1 MSVLSVTEQSV
12 QTQFHDRKAELQTAL
27 AALLGDEDAWVIDLD
42 ATVAWSYASK
52 NGAEAPSFGALLY
65 SHLEAF
71 VASLREYL
79 QLYGEAGKSCFLRAV
94 TARTVVFEVNPLGQ
108 SSDVISG
115 SVSADGTYSM
125 LFHPGWFG
133 HPSCDPTML
142 QVVQTIY
149 NAVDP
154 VQFSLQVL
162 DGLRLRARYAID
174 NLYDPVRV
182 RAAQRRLEVALDME
196 GVVLDPNWFQVY
208 GTLQPR
214 NKLAVD
220 SVVKS
225 CVSYFERMST
235 DFEESSR
242 IEFRDH
248 AITAEIER
256 RIPSKT
262 FRIVIVPRTATI
274 GAMALEDG
282 VVMLKFGPREL
293 GEWLPENAADQFLS
307 LFS

>member
-1 MSVLSVTEQSV
+1 MSVPSVAEQSV
-12 QTQFHDRKAELQTAL
+12 QAEFHARKDELQTAI
-27 AALLGDEDAWVIDLD
+27 AALLGDEDCDWVIEVD
-42 ATVAWSYASK
+42 AAVAWSYASK

-65 SHLEAF
+65 THLEAF

-79 QLYGEAGKSCFLRAV
+79 QLYGESGKSCFLRAV
-94 TARTVVFEVNPLGQ
+94 TAHIVTFEVNPLGP

-115 SVSADGTYSM
+115 SVSADGIYRM

-133 HPSCDPTML
+133 HPSCDPPML

-154 VQFSLQVL
+154 VQLSLQVL
-162 DGLRLRARYAID
+162 DGLTLRARYAID

-182 RAAQRRLEVALDME
+182 RVAQRRLEAALDMD

-208 GTLQPR
+208 GALQPR
-214 NKLAVD
+214 HTLAVD

-235 DFEESSR
+235 DFQESSR
-242 IEFRDH
+242 IG
-248 AITAEIER
+248 
-256 RIPSKT
+256 K
-262 FRIVIVPRTATI
+262 
-274 GAMALEDG
+274 
-282 VVMLKFGPREL
+282 
-293 GEWLPENAADQFLS
+293 
-307 LFS
+307 